1 MIVTIVGVG
10 YVGLVSSAV
19 FSDFGNVVFGLDV
32 DEKRIERL
40 QRGEIPFYEPGL
52 TELVKRNLREKRL
65 RFTTSYKDAVSQSD
79 IVFICVG
86 TPPKENG
93 EADVTYI
100 FDAAKKMAKYL
111 QEGAIVVL
119 KSTAPPS
126 TTDAI
131 TRLIRERTKR
141 SFSVAACPE
150 FLREGS
156 AVSDYLAPD
165 RVVFGVSDEK
175 SKEMLFRLHQPIK
188 GERVVLDPK
197 GAMMVKYASNAF
209 LASKISFANAIAN
222 LCDRVGTDVKPV
234 LDGLGIDR
242 RIGRSFLY
250 PGVGYGG
257 SCFPK
262 DVLALISIAK
272 KYRYDFTFLKV
283 VHKMNEEQIPYFIEK
298 AEKHLGTLKNKEIA
312 ILGLSFKPNTDD
324 LREAPSIKI
333 ITKLQKKGAKVT
345 AYDPVAMENAKKLLK
360 DVKYAKNPFDAV
372 EGKDALF
379 LVTEWNQFHELD
391 LPAMKKAMRYP
402 LLLDGRNFYDPD
414 TLKAIGFIY
423 EGVGR

>member
-10 YVGLVSSAV
+10 YVGLVSAAV

-40 QRGEIPFYEPGL
+40 QKGEIPFYEPGL

-93 EADVTYI
+93 DADVSYI
-100 FDAAKKMAKYL
+100 FDAAKKMARYL
-111 QEGAIVVL
+111 LDGAVVVL

-126 TTDAI
+126 TTDAL
-131 TRLIRERTKR
+131 TKLIRERTKR
-141 SFSVAACPE
+141 SFFVAACPE

-156 AVSDYLAPD
+156 AVSDYLSPD
-165 RVVFGVSDEK
+165 RVVFGVSNEK
-175 SKEMLFRLHQPIK
+175 SKEMLLRLHQPIK
-188 GERVVLDPK
+188 GERVILDPK

-209 LASKISFANAIAN
+209 LASKISFANAIAL

-272 KYRYDFTFLKV
+272 KYRYDFRFLEEVQKI
-283 VHKMNEEQIPYFIEK
+283 NAEQIPYF
-298 AEKHLGTLKNKEIA
+298 
-312 ILGLSFKPNTDD
+312 
-324 LREAPSIKI
+324 
-333 ITKLQKKGAKVT
+333 
-345 AYDPVAMENAKKLLK
+345 
-360 DVKYAKNPFDAV
+360 
-372 EGKDALF
+372 
-379 LVTEWNQFHELD
+379 
-391 LPAMKKAMRYP
+391 
-402 LLLDGRNFYDPD
+402 
-414 TLKAIGFIY
+414 
-423 EGVGR
+423 